1 MVDSVGMSAA
11 NAYMRAAQAG
21 ANIAQPASGSDDNMK
36 AAGAAF
42 GNMLTNA
49 VSNTQQAGATAENA
63 ITSAAVGGADL
74 VDVVTAVAAAEAT
87 LETAVAVRDE
97 VIKAYQEVMR
107 MPI

>member
-1 MVDSVGMSAA
+1 MVDSIGMSAT
-11 NAYMRAAQAG
+11 NAYMRAAQVG
-21 ANIAQPASGSDDNMK
+21 ANVAKPASSGDDMN

-42 GNMLTNA
+42 GNMLSSA
-49 VSNTQQAGATAENA
+49 ISNTQQAGATAESA